1 VKRSLS
7 AAVVFVFCLQRSDR
21 LFIASS
27 EAIILSLAV
36 SRDTKEFISKTP
48 LLSFHGLT
56 GESRTAMDARLRTA
70 GMTDKHII

>member
-1 VKRSLS
+1 MMMLTK
-7 AAVVFVFCLQRSDR
+7 QN
-21 LFIASS
+21 
-27 EAIILSLAV
+27 
-36 SRDTKEFISKTP
+36 TKEFISKTP